1 MLKFLVVRPSE
12 ERFTIAPSNNSN
24 TAVFDVV
31 STSFNVSLLG
41 GVAVG
46 VGTTIGLGIGAG
58 TGERFGAFVGV
69 GTGGATGGTT
79 GAFVGRGTGTGTG
92 GATGAPP
99 VGGGI
104 GAADPCTI

>member
-46 VGTTIGLGIGAG
+46 VGTTIGLG
-58 TGERFGAFVGV
+58 
-69 GTGGATGGTT
+69 
-79 GAFVGRGTGTGTG
+79 TGTGTG
-92 GATGAPP
+92 GATGALP